1 MAYEFHEF
9 MISLDNLTVS
19 YGGWTLFDNISF
31 LINPKDRIGL
41 VGKNGA
47 GKTTLLRIITGEQ
60 QPTSGA
66 VTLNGDC
73 TIGYLPQTM
82 RVADTTT
89 LVEETAK
96 AFGEVLRL
104 EAEID
109 ALTREIAE
117 RTDYESAAYEQLLH
131 RLNDAQDHYH
141 ILGGETR
148 DADIEKTL
156 LGLGFKRSDFGRAT
170 SEFSGGWRMR
180 IELAKLLLR
189 RPSIFLLDEPTNHL
203 DIESIQW
210 LEEYLRGYN
219 GAVLLI
225 SHDRAFL
232 DNVTNRT
239 VELSLGKIYDYK
251 VSYSKYVVLRAE
263 RRAQQLAAYENQQ
276 RMIEKTEEFI
286 EKFRYKPTKSN
297 QVQSRIKQLERLERL
312 EVEEE
317 DLATLNIKFPPAPR
331 SGQIVAEIRDA
342 GMSFGEKHVF
352 SGANFTI
359 GKGDRIALVGRN
371 GEGKTTLARMLVGQ
385 LTPTEGSVRLGA
397 NVNIGYYAQNQDD
410 LMDGEFTVYDT
421 LDRVAVGDIRTRLR
435 DILGAF
441 LFRGE
446 DIDKKVK
453 VLSGGERARL
463 AMARMML
470 EPRNLL
476 VLDEPTNHMDM
487 RSKDIL
493 KNAIMKYDG
502 TVVVVSHDRE
512 FLDGMV
518 EKVYEF
524 RDGGVKEYLGGIY
537 YFLEKRKIES
547 LREIERRDP
556 SPKGVAAKGAAG
568 NDSGAGSAAGRGAAG
583 TKAAAKSGP
592 VKSSA
597 AEEPAKAVSAGK
609 ASYEQR
615 KEQEKLL
622 RKLRRNVETIEAEL
636 ADIEK
641 RIAEY
646 DARFAAATA
655 YDEADYKAY
664 NELKTR
670 YDRQMHEWE
679 KASYE
684 LEITEGE

>member
-210 LEEYLRGYN
+210 LEEYLKNYN

-239 VELSLGKIYDYK
+239 VELSLGKITDYK

-263 RRAQQLAAYENQQ
+263 RRAQQMAAYENQQ

-297 QVQSRIKQLERLERL
+297 QVQSRIKQLERLDRL
-312 EVEEE
+312 EIEEE

-331 SGQIVAEIRDA
+331 SGQIVAEISEA

-352 SGANFTI
+352 SGANFVI
-359 GKGDRIALVGRN
+359 EKGDRIALVGRN
-371 GEGKTTLARMLVGQ
+371 GEGKTTLARMLIGQ

-410 LMDGEFTVYDT
+410 LMDGDFTVYDT

-556 SPKGVAAKGAAG
+556 SPKGAAAKGAAG

>member
-1 MAYEFHEF
+1 

-41 VGKNGA
+41 VGRNGA

-96 AFGEVLRL
+96 AFDEVLRL
-104 EAEID
+104 EAETE

-117 RTDYESAAYEQLLH
+117 RTDYESLEYEQLLH
-131 RLNDAQDHYH
+131 RLNDAQDRYH
-141 ILGGETR
+141 LLGGDTR

-156 LGLGFKRSDFGRAT
+156 LGLGFRRTDFGRAT

-210 LEEYLRGYN
+210 LEEYLKNYN

-239 VELSLGKIYDYK
+239 VELSLGKVTDYK

-317 DLATLNIKFPPAPR
+317 DLAALNIKFPPAPR
-331 SGQIVAEIRDA
+331 SGQIVAEINEA
-342 GMSFGEKHVF
+342 GMSFGAKHVF
-352 SGANFTI
+352 GGANFTI
-359 GKGDRIALVGRN
+359 EKGDKIALVGRN
-371 GEGKTTLARMLVGQ
+371 GEGKTTLARMIVGQ
-385 LTPTEGSVRLGA
+385 LTPTEGSIRLGA

-410 LMDGEFTVYDT
+410 LMEGDFTVYDT

-493 KNAIMKYDG
+493 KSAILKYDG
-502 TVVVVSHDRE
+502 TVIVVSHDRE

-518 EKVYEF
+518 DKIYEF
-524 RDGGVKEYLGGIY
+524 RDGGVQEYLGGIY
-537 YFLEKRKIES
+537 YFLEKRRLAS
-547 LREIERRDP
+547 LQEIERRDRP
-556 SPKGVAAKGAAG
+556 TP
-568 NDSGAGSAAGRGAAG
+568 
-583 TKAAAKSGP
+583 AAAP
-592 VKSSA
+592 AAA
-597 AEEPAKAVSAGK
+597 AEGGK
-609 ASYEQR
+609 QSYEQK

-622 RKLRRNVETIEAEL
+622 RKLRKTVETIEASLSDLER
-636 ADIEK
+636 
-641 RIAEY
+641 RIAAY
-646 DARFAAATA
+646 DAKFAAATA

-664 NELKTR
+664 NDLKAQ
-670 YDRQMHEWE
+670 YDHQMHEWE

-684 LEITEGE
+684 LEVTEEG

>member
-1 MAYEFHEF
+1 

-66 VTLNGDC
+66 VTINGEC

-96 AFGEVLRL
+96 AFDEVLRL
-104 EAEID
+104 EAEIAD
-109 ALTREIAE
+109 LTREITV

-131 RLNDAQDHYH
+131 RLNDAQDRYH

-156 LGLGFKRSDFGRAT
+156 LGLGFKREDFGRAT

-210 LEEYLRGYN
+210 LEEYLKNYN

-239 VELSLGKIYDYK
+239 VELSLGRITDYK
-251 VSYSKYVVLRAE
+251 VPYSKYVVLRAE

-331 SGQIVAEIRDA
+331 SGQIVAEINEA
-342 GMSFGEKHVF
+342 GMSFGAKHVF
-352 SGANFTI
+352 SGANFVI
-359 GKGDRIALVGRN
+359 EKGDRIALVGRN

-385 LTPTEGSVRLGA
+385 LTPTEGSIRIGA

-493 KNAIMKYDG
+493 KNAILKYDG

-537 YFLEKRKIES
+537 YFLEKRKLES
-547 LREIERRDP
+547 LQEIERRDAP
-556 SPKGVAAKGAAG
+556 AKTAAPKSAPKAGPAAGAKGSDGAKGSGGTTAA
-568 NDSGAGSAAGRGAAG
+568 NAADGAA
-583 TKAAAKSGP
+583 
-592 VKSSA
+592 
-597 AEEPAKAVSAGK
+597 EKAVLSGK
-609 ASYEQR
+609 ASYEQK

-622 RKLRRNVETIEAEL
+622 RKLRKAVENVETELAEL
-636 ADIEK
+636 EK

-646 DARFAAATA
+646 DAKFAAATD
-655 YDEADYKAY
+655 YNEADYTAY
-664 NELKTR
+664 NDLKSR
-670 YDRQMHEWE
+670 YDHQMHEWE

-684 LEITEGE
+684 LEITEEQYNG

>member
-1 MAYEFHEF
+1 

-41 VGKNGA
+41 VGRNGA

-60 QPTSGA
+60 QPTSGH
-66 VTLNGDC
+66 VTLNGEC

-89 LVEETAK
+89 LAEETAK
-96 AFGEVLRL
+96 AFDEVLRL
-104 EAEID
+104 EAEI
-109 ALTREIAE
+109 ASLTREIAE
-117 RTDYESAAYEQLLH
+117 RTDYESAGYEQLLH

-141 ILGGETR
+141 ILGGDTR
-148 DADIEKTL
+148 EADIEKTL
-156 LGLGFKRSDFGRAT
+156 LGLGFKRTDFGRAT

-210 LEEYLRGYN
+210 LEEYLKNYN

-239 VELSLGKIYDYK
+239 VELSLGKVTDYK

-263 RRAQQLAAYENQQ
+263 RRAQQMAAYENQQ

-312 EVEEE
+312 EIEEG
-317 DLATLNIKFPPAPR
+317 DLSTLNIKFPPAPR
-331 SGQIVAEIRDA
+331 SGQIVAEINEA
-342 GMSFGEKHVF
+342 GMSFGTKHVF
-352 SGANFTI
+352 SGANFI
-359 GKGDRIALVGRN
+359 IEKGDKIALVGRN
-371 GEGKTTLARMLVGQ
+371 GEGKTTLARMLIGQ

-476 VLDEPTNHMDM
+476 ILDEPTNHMDM

-493 KNAIMKYDG
+493 KSAIMKYDG

-512 FLDGMV
+512 FLDDMV
-518 EKVYEF
+518 QKVYEF

-537 YFLEKRKIES
+537 YFLEKRKLES
-547 LREIERRDP
+547 LQEIERRDAP
-556 SPKGVAAKGAAG
+556 AKPAANPAA
-568 NDSGAGSAAGRGAAG
+568 NP
-583 TKAAAKSGP
+583 AAKS
-592 VKSSA
+592 A
-597 AEEPAKAVSAGK
+597 AQPAANRDAAASGK
-609 ASYEQR
+609 LTYEQR
-615 KEQEKLL
+615 KEQEKQL
-622 RKLRRNVETIEAEL
+622 RKLRRAVETVEAEL
-636 ADIEK
+636 AEIEK
-641 RIAEY
+641 QIAAY
-646 DARFAAATA
+646 DAKFAAATE
-655 YDEADYKAY
+655 YNEADYKAY
-664 NELKTR
+664 NDLKAR
-670 YDRQMHEWE
+670 YDHQMHEWE

-684 LEITEGE
+684 LEIVEEQG

>member
-1 MAYEFHEF
+1 

-47 GKTTLLRIITGEQ
+47 GKTTLLKLIVGLQ

-66 VTLNGDC
+66 VTKNGEC
-73 TIGYLPQTM
+73 TVGYLPQQM
-82 RVADTTT
+82 KVADTTT
-89 LVEETAK
+89 LAEETAK
-96 AFGEVLRL
+96 AFEEVLRL
-104 EAEID
+104 EAEIER
-109 ALTREIAE
+109 LTAEIAE
-117 RTDYESAAYEQLLH
+117 RTDYESPEYEQLLH
-131 RLNDAQDHYH
+131 RLNDANDQFH

-148 DADIEKTL
+148 DANIEKTL
-156 LGLGFKRSDFGRAT
+156 LGLGFRREDFDRAT

-210 LEEYLRGYN
+210 LEEYLKSYN
-219 GAVLLI
+219 GAVLVI

-239 VELSLGKIYDYK
+239 VELSLGKVYDYK
-251 VSYSKYVVLRAE
+251 VPYSKYVVLRAE
-263 RRAQQLAAYENQQ
+263 RRVQQLAAYENQQ

-297 QVQSRIKQLERLERL
+297 QVQSRIKQLEKIDRI
-312 EVEEE
+312 EVDEE

-331 SGQIVAEIRDA
+331 SGQIVAEIREA
-342 GMSFGEKHVF
+342 GMSFGRKHVF
-352 SGANFTI
+352 GGADFVI
-359 GKGDRIALVGRN
+359 GRGDKIALVGRN

-385 LTPTEGSVRLGA
+385 LVPTEGSIRLGA
-397 NVNIGYYAQNQDD
+397 NVNIGYYAQNQED
-410 LMDGEFTVYDT
+410 LMNGELTVYDT
-421 LDRVAVGDIRTRLR
+421 LDKVAVGDIRTRLR

-453 VLSGGERARL
+453 VLSGGERSRL
-463 AMARMML
+463 ALASLML
-470 EPRNLL
+470 EPHNLL

-493 KNAIMKYDG
+493 KSAIMKYDG
-502 TVVVVSHDRE
+502 TVIVVSHDRE

-518 EKVYEF
+518 QKVYEF
-524 RDGGVKEYLGGIY
+524 RDGGVQEYLGGIY
-537 YFLEKRKIES
+537 YFLEKRKLES
-547 LREIERRDP
+547 LKEVER
-556 SPKGVAAKGAAG
+556 
-568 NDSGAGSAAGRGAAG
+568 
-583 TKAAAKSGP
+583 KAAPNAAAAPQQKESSSG
-592 VKSSA
+592 KL
-597 AEEPAKAVSAGK
+597 
-609 ASYEQR
+609 SYEQK
-615 KEQEKLL
+615 KEQEKLIRRL
-622 RKLRRNVETIEAEL
+622 KRNVEQIETEL
-636 ADIEK
+636 AGVE
-641 RIAEY
+641 REIAAR
-646 DARFAAATA
+646 DAKFAAATD
-655 YDEADYKAY
+655 YDEADYKSY

-670 YDRQMHEWE
+670 YDHLMHEWE

-684 LEITEGE
+684 LEIVAEN